1 MAFDTRLAH
10 KSSSGHR
17 DAVLGSDACGCFY
30 CMSIFMPSEIV
41 EWTDDDQ
48 TAICPRCGVDSVVG
62 SASGWPITA
71 DFLAQMHKAWF
82 ER

>member
-17 DAVLGSDACGCFY
+17 DVILRSDLCGCFY
-30 CMSIFMPSEIV
+30 CSAVFKPSEIV
-41 EWTDDDQ
+41 EWIDDGQ
-48 TAICPRCGVDSVVG
+48 TALCPKCTVDSVIG
-62 SASGWPITA
+62 SASGWPIA
-71 DFLAQMHKAWF
+71 DEFLRAMHARWF